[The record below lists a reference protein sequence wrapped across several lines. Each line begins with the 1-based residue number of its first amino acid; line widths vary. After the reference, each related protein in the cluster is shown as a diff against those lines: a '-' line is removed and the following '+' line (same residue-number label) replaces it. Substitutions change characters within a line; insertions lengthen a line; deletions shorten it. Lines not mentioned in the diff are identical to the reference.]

1 MLATGG
7 QEQSNIVLLE
17 LKQNKAM
24 NANQPQVNKDAR
36 YSINETCNFL
46 GIHRH
51 TLRAWT
57 QLGLIKSITRKSN
70 GRPAYRGA
78 DILACWGAVI

>member
-1 MLATGG
+1 
-7 QEQSNIVLLE
+7 
-17 LKQNKAM
+17 M

-36 YSINETCNFL
+36 YSVSETCALL

-57 QLGLIKSITRKSN
+57 EQGIIKSIVRRSN
-70 GRPAYRGA
+70 GRRAYRGI
-78 DILACWGAVI
+78 DILACWSGVI

>member
-1 MLATGG
+1 
-7 QEQSNIVLLE
+7 
-17 LKQNKAM
+17 M
-24 NANQPQVNKDAR
+24 NAIQPQVNKDAR

-57 QLGLIKSITRKSN
+57 EMGKIKSITRKST
-70 GRPAYRGA
+70 GRTAYKGI
-78 DILACWGAVI
+78 DILSCWLSVM

>member
-1 MLATGG
+1 
-7 QEQSNIVLLE
+7 
-17 LKQNKAM
+17 M

-36 YSINETCNFL
+36 YSIKETCTLL

-57 QLGLIKSITRKSN
+57 ESGLIKSITRRSN
-70 GRPAYRGA
+70 GRTAYKGI
-78 DILACWGAVI
+78 DILACWSAVL